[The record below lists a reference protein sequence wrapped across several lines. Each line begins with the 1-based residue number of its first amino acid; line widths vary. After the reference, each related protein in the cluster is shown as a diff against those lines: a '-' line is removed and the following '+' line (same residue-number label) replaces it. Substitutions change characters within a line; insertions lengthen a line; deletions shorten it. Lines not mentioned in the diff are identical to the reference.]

1 MRRSLHFLILCLWCL
16 YPYAQAVELLGIPSI
31 EVEET
36 AATIRWETD
45 VECGTR
51 ASYGLS
57 PDRLDQRMEGPVT
70 RSHEVRLGKLP
81 KNTPF
86 FYRIGSAKV
95 WLHSGTFTTGVG
107 PSSVGKVAKD
117 PAPTPLPAP
126 ELPRPKPPA
135 ARQTWGNIST
145 LQDHFDR
152 HGRDFQAT
160 SPEDY
165 ARQAWEFLQR
175 AQREQW
181 SVKQDEQDGVLR
193 VYDPKTRA
201 FAAYNRDG
209 TTKTYFKPGSADYW
223 ERQPGKLM
231 KFKSPVRP

>member
-1 MRRSLHFLILCLWCL
+1 MPRCLQYLIFGLWCL
-16 YPYAQAVELLGIPSI
+16 CPQAQAVELLGMPTI

-45 VECGTR
+45 VACGTR
-51 ASYGLS
+51 ASYGLA
-57 PDRLDQRMEGPVT
+57 PDRLDQRVEGEVT
-70 RSHEVRLGKLP
+70 RSHVVRLEKLP

-95 WLHSGTFTTGVG
+95 WLHSGTFTTGVS
-107 PSSVGKVAKD
+107 PSSVGKA
-117 PAPTPLPAP
+117 AETPRTTPIAGP
-126 ELPRPKPPA
+126 EVSLTKAPPA
-135 ARQTWGNIST
+135 RVTWGNLNT
-145 LQDHFDR
+145 LQDHYDR
-152 HGRDFQAT
+152 HGRDFQAS

-181 SVKQDEQDGVLR
+181 SVKQDEHDGVLR
-193 VYDPKTRA
+193 VYDPQTRA

-209 TTKTYFKPGSADYW
+209 TTKTYFKPNSADYW
-223 ERQPGKLM
+223 ERQPGKVM
-231 KFKSPVRP
+231 RFKSPARP

>member
-1 MRRSLHFLILCLWCL
+1 M
-16 YPYAQAVELLGIPSI
+16 PSI

-45 VECGTR
+45 VACGTR
-51 ASYGLS
+51 ASYGLV
-57 PDRLDQRMEGPVT
+57 PDRFDQRVEGEVT
-70 RSHEVRLGKLP
+70 RSHVVRLEKLP

-95 WLHSGTFTTGVG
+95 WLHSGTFTTGSA
-107 PSSVGKVAKD
+107 PSSVGKVAKGS
-117 PAPTPLPAP
+117 APTPLPAP
-126 ELPRPKPPA
+126 ELSRPKPPP

-145 LQDHFDR
+145 LQDHYER

-181 SVKQDEQDGVLR
+181 SIKQDEQDGVLR

-209 TTKTYFKPGSADYW
+209 TTKTYFKPNSADYW
-223 ERQPGKLM
+223 ERQPGKVM
-231 KFKSPVRP
+231 KFKSSVRP

>member
-1 MRRSLHFLILCLWCL
+1 MRRSLPFFIFCLICW

-31 EVEET
+31 KVEEA
-36 AATIRWETD
+36 AATIQWETD

-51 ASYGLS
+51 VSYGIS
-57 PDRLDQRMEGPVT
+57 PDKLDQRMEGAIT
-70 RSHEVRLGKLP
+70 RSHSVRLEKLQ

-86 FYRIGSAKV
+86 YYRIGSAKV
-95 WLHSGTFTTGVG
+95 WLHSGTFTTGG
-107 PSSVGKVAKD
+107 GQSGGGQAAE
-117 PAPTPLPAP
+117 APRTTPLPGP
-126 ELPRPKPPA
+126 EIPRPKAPPA
-135 ARQTWGNIST
+135 RVTWGNIST
-145 LQDHFDR
+145 LQDHYER

-181 SVKQDEQDGVLR
+181 SVKRDEQDGVLR
-193 VYDPKTRA
+193 VYDPQTRA

-209 TTKTYFKPGSADYW
+209 TTKTYFKPDSADYW
-223 ERQPGKLM
+223 ERQPGKVM
-231 KFKSPVRP
+231 KLKSPARP